1 MRLIHT
7 SDWHLGQTLHGQD
20 RDYEHAQFLAWLLDQ
35 LVQHKPDALLI
46 AGDIFDT
53 VNPPLKAQER
63 LYDFIVRSHEKL
75 PQLDIV
81 MIAGNHDS
89 GGRIELPGPL
99 MRRLNAHAIGRI
111 SWIAENQLDHDRLLV
126 PLHDAKGQVA
136 GWCLALPFLR
146 PAEVTGGDAGD
157 DYMLGMRHVH
167 QHLIAAAEAQREPGQ
182 ALIAMSHAHMAGGA
196 VSEDSERNIVI
207 GNAEALPAS
216 LFPEPIAYVALGH
229 LHKPQKVAG
238 QERIRY
244 SGSALP
250 LSFGEIN
257 YPHQILLVSFDGDRL
272 DTVEALPVP
281 RVVEMIRI
289 GRAPLAEVITALE
302 ALPPVGLFAENLPWL
317 EVRVQLDEPL
327 PDLRQRIETAITGK
341 ACRLVRI
348 ASEYAGK
355 RGETDSEVLLGL
367 DQITPQELFARAWQ
381 EQFGNPPDEQAQE
394 DFASLLQGVEFAG
407 EGDTR

>member
-35 LVQHKPDALLI
+35 LSLHQPDALLI

-63 LYDFIVRSHEKL
+63 LYDFIIRAHEKL

-99 MRRLNAHAIGRI
+99 MKRLNAHAIGRI
-111 SWIAENQLDHDRLLV
+111 SWIAENQLDHNRLLV
-126 PLHDAKGQVA
+126 PLHNAQGRVA
-136 GWCLALPFLR
+136 GWCLSLPFLR
-146 PAEVTGGDAGD
+146 PAEVTGGDAGE
-157 DYMLGMRHVH
+157 DYMAGIRLVH
-167 QHLIAAAEAQREPGQ
+167 QHLIAAAEAQRQPGQ

-244 SGSALP
+244 SGSPLP

-257 YPHQILLVSFDGDRL
+257 YPHQVLLVAFEGDRL
-272 DTVEALPVP
+272 ARVEPLPVP
-281 RVVEMIRI
+281 RAVEMIRI
-289 GRAPLAEVITALE
+289 GRAPLAEVISELE
-302 ALPPVGLFAENLPWL
+302 ALPPLGLFAENLPWL

-327 PDLRQRIETAITGK
+327 PDLRQRIEAAIAGK

-348 ASEYAGK
+348 TSEYAGR
-355 RGETDSEVLLGL
+355 RGEAESNVLLGL
-367 DQITPQELFARAWQ
+367 DQITPQELFARAWE
-381 EQFGNPPDEQAQE
+381 EQFGNPPDEQALD
-394 DFASLLQGVEFAG
+394 DFASLLQHVEFAG